1 MVFLPSDKLHVA
13 WIRVSYA
20 FVKMSKLTLT
30 VPQNN
35 STRFTPDISTRMII
49 NTLTSEILKTS
60 RGFCS
65 SVFDEANLPS
75 WSGFGTTQRQL
86 IWGEKPNLGWDEHDM
101 VLNGGFRREN
111 FFQLACFCIFYFAM
125 EVNYNLR
132 FQYIAL
138 VLGPL
143 DNSEIF
149 LHLSN
154 FYHDL
159 YLGNY
164 HWATYSF

>member
-1 MVFLPSDKLHVA
+1 MRRTCLADQVLEQLKDNLSAERNTDSDK
-13 WIRVSYA
+13 Y
-20 FVKMSKLTLT
+20 
-30 VPQNN
+30 
-35 STRFTPDISTRMII
+35 
-49 NTLTSEILKTS
+49 
-60 RGFCS
+60 
-65 SVFDEANLPS
+65 
-75 WSGFGTTQRQL
+75 
-86 IWGEKPNLGWDEHDM
+86 DM
-101 VLNGGFRREN
+101 VLNGGFRRVN